1 MRLALVRL
9 PTLALAGL
17 VGLAGLLGCA
27 AALPLGAPPSGPP
40 APVVLFGPTQCPLIF
55 TFRADDTI
63 ELSGLE
69 VCREALRDSIIQ
81 GRKAPPNLNRGKEL

>member
-1 MRLALVRL
+1 MRL
-9 PTLALAGL
+9 LALAGL
-17 VGLAGLLGCA
+17 VGLAGCA
-27 AALPLGAPPSGPP
+27 TALPLAAPPSGPP
-40 APVVLFGPTQCPLIF
+40 APVVLFGPMQCPLIF

-81 GRKAPPNLNRGKEL
+81 GRKSPPNLNRGKEL

>member
-9 PTLALAGL
+9 LALAGL
-17 VGLAGLLGCA
+17 VGLAGCA
-27 AALPLGAPPSGPP
+27 AAPLLAAPPSGPP

-55 TFRADDTI
+55 TFRTDDTI

-81 GRKAPPNLNRGKEL
+81 GLKAPPNLNRGKEL